1 METLHIHSVEELD
14 GVAIIALGKLRTI
27 FNEGRT
33 PVLAISGDLG
43 AGKTTFM
50 QRFAK
55 QLHITESVISPTYV
69 IMKRY
74 DVPEDSIEVFKTLVH
89 MDVYRIDAVSEMV
102 PLRFDEVLAEEGS
115 VVCIEWAEKIKE
127 LLPVHTIFMN
137 IESTEENS
145 REITFSH
152 NA

>member
-1 METLHIHSVEELD
+1 METLHIESVDELD
-14 GVAIIALGKLRTI
+14 AFVTVALKKLSVIALEGK
-27 FNEGRT
+27 T
-33 PVLAISGDLG
+33 PVLALSGDLG

-55 QLHITESVISPTYV
+55 QLHIGESVISPTYV

-74 DVPEDSIEVFKTLVH
+74 DVPEEDVEVFKTLVH

-102 PLRFDEVLAEEGS
+102 PLRFDEVLTEEGS

-127 LLPVHTIFMN
+127 LLPPHTISMN
-137 IESTEENS
+137 IESTGENS
-145 REITFSH
+145 RKITFSH